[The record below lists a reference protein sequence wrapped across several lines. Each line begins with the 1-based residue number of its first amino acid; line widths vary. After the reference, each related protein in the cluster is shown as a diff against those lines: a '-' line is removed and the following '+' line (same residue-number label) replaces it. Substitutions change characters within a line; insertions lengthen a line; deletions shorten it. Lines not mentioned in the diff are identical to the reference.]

1 MLSTASAI
9 QLSSI
14 QQELLEKIENHY
26 RSGKKSCLLFLP
38 TGGGKTVV
46 AADLIARWVQN
57 GKRILFCCHRTK
69 LVGQTVDK
77 LQRFYGIASSVIHGA
92 NPVNYKAPVQVAM
105 LQTLSNRDLPPDI
118 DLVIFDEAHTTSYW
132 GTTYNIMHYY
142 SGGVFALSK
151 CKFLGLTGSP
161 WRTKQQQG
169 FCQFYDSLV
178 VGPYLDELA
187 TLGEVTPVRHFGW
200 GGLIDYSK
208 LTMGADDYTAES
220 LELVCDA
227 TFNEKVVLEYKRHYG
242 HLNSVVFCGTVKQ
255 ATDVYTQL
263 NNAGLRAGLIV
274 GTTSSKER
282 DDLYEQYNAG
292 IIKALV
298 GVSVFTEGFDAP
310 ICNAAVL
317 AYPTASLS
325 KLYQMSGRPTR
336 KYTGKTYA
344 YLLDFCD
351 NFSRL
356 GFVTEHHPISL
367 CPIEKEPQ
375 TFEPKLKS
383 CPQCNALINRYAR
396 VCECGY
402 IYSKC
407 SNLAAE
413 IKSRSR
419 KPDFSQYGELLT
431 VSERHQVAYLRRKL
445 HNIINKGSDP
455 SLVVRIF
462 FEHYRKVAPVEWF
475 LGAVFDGDKSPA
487 KMQVWYD
494 YLKRVRPF
502 GDEWWYQYWMEAEF
516 GNKAVNFNNNSNW
529 CEYFECGADA
539 TWEEV
544 FESYRMRVVSA
555 SENDVVNANVMLTY
569 AAVALK
575 QWDYV
580 NTFTANRARVSG
592 IQMKMLQLASDVIA
606 AIKECNVVKLKTLIN
621 QDLHLW
627 QSAIKYLT
635 HEERIQLTNLLKSYN
650 NEAEEIF
657 TLNSNSVQPTD
668 YIGSW
673 CLLNDNRTC
682 LIIKFDSSSGH
693 FVGML
698 GDKYINFGFNSIEL
712 IVTLGLNMNNEK
724 LPTET
729 PPSWSE
735 IIAKQAP
742 PFYKLLD
749 KLYIFANHNQTRS
762 ELELFASSIIYKR
775 LVDDLFN
782 GLLAP
787 IASILKPEA
796 DNSGNPPRLLVRQ
809 FPHKSLAT
817 NITDTMDK

>member
-1 MLSTASAI
+1 MASTASVI

-26 RSGKKSCLLFLP
+26 DAGKNSCLLFLP

-46 AADLIARWVQN
+46 AADLIARWVN
-57 GKRILFCCHRTK
+57 KGKRVLFCCHRTK

-77 LQRFYGIASSVIHGA
+77 LKRFYGIESAIIHGA
-92 NPVNYKAPVQVAM
+92 NQVNYKAPVFVAM
-105 LQTLSNRDLPPDI
+105 LQTLSNRDLPPNI

-132 GTTYNIMHYY
+132 GTTYNIMLHY
-142 SGGVFALSK
+142 SGGIFALSK

-161 WRTKQQQG
+161 WRTKSQQG
-169 FCQFYDSLV
+169 FCQFYDCLV

-187 TLGEVTPVRHFGW
+187 ALGWVTPVRHFGW

-208 LTMGADDYTAES
+208 LTMGIDDYTAES

-227 TFNEKVVLEYKRHYG
+227 TFNEKVVLEYSRHYA

-255 ATDVYTQL
+255 AEDIYQRL
-263 NNAGLRAGLIV
+263 NNAGLRVGLIV
-274 GTTSSKER
+274 GTTSSKQR
-282 DDLYEQYNAG
+282 DYLYEQYDAG
-292 IIKALV
+292 ILQVLV

-317 AYPTASLS
+317 AYPTASRA

-336 KYTGKTYA
+336 KYAGKTYA

-367 CPIEKEPQ
+367 CPIENVSQ
-375 TFEPKLKS
+375 GFEAKLKS
-383 CPQCNALINRYAR
+383 CPQCNALVNRYAR

-402 IYSKC
+402 IYSRC
-407 SNLAAE
+407 SNFAAE
-413 IKSRSR
+413 IKSKNR
-419 KPDFSQYGELLT
+419 KPDFTQYGELLT
-431 VSERHQVAYLRRKL
+431 TEERRQIGYLRRKL
-445 HNIINKGSDP
+445 HHIIDKGCDP

-462 FEHYRKVAPVEWF
+462 FEHYRKVAPTEWF
-475 LGAVFDGDKSPA
+475 LGAVFNGNKSVST
-487 KMQVWYD
+487 MQVWYD

-516 GNKAVNFNNNSNW
+516 GKVDFCGDSNW
-529 CEYFECGADA
+529 CEYFGCGANS

-544 FESYRMRVVSA
+544 FESYRVRVVSA
-555 SENDVVNANVMLTY
+555 SENDVINANVMLTY

-580 NTFTANRARVSG
+580 NTFTANRARVSSL
-592 IQMKMLQLASDVIA
+592 QMKMLQLASDVIT
-606 AIKECNVVKLKTLIN
+606 AINECDVARLKTLIN

-635 HEERIQLTNLLKSYN
+635 DSERISLAHLLKSYN
-650 NEAEEIF
+650 NEAEVF
-657 TLNSNSVQPTD
+657 TLDSNSVQPTY

-673 CLLNDNRTC
+673 CLLDDERVC
-682 LIIKFDSSSGH
+682 LIIKFDSGSAQY
-693 FVGML
+693 VGML
-698 GDKYINFGFNSIEL
+698 GEKYINFGFNNIQL
-712 IVTLGLNMNNEK
+712 IITLGLNMVDEK

-729 PPSWSE
+729 PLVWSE
-735 IIAKQAP
+735 LIAKNAP

-749 KLYIFANHNQTRS
+749 KLYIFANYNQTRS

-787 IASILKPEA
+787 IACMLKMQ
-796 DNSGNPPRLLVRQ
+796 NFGNPPRLLVRQ
-809 FPHKSLAT
+809 FPHSVPL
-817 NITDTMDK
+817 N